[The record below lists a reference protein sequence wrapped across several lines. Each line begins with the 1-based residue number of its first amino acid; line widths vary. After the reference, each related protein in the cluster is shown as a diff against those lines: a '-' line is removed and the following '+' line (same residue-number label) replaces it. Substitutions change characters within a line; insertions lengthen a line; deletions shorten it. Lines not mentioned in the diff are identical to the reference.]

1 MSDKININTL
11 KDNLSLVIQ
20 NEISNM
26 RLLQDINKEFVA
38 KGLNLD
44 IPMLLFD
51 KGLTVHEIK
60 DENVLIALS
69 KSIFN
74 FAKANNKDLGKGINI
89 NPKDYF
95 TDTVLTNYEVY
106 QEPEKPK
113 ELKTIVF
120 EDCQKVGNNA
130 YWFFIKA
137 KQLSEIKEN
146 NKLGNF
152 EGIQRAR
159 KIVKLPNGE
168 EIEKIN
174 VNKDGINALTERFK
188 KHNIKPTCIT
198 FTVLD
203 MPNKEPQV
211 EFIPE
216 YKKFG
221 TLKVTPNFD
230 SSSINYTPMI
240 INDGNHRSTAL
251 ADAYFDDKEVED
263 EGLGVFFFLMSPVE
277 AKQYTADTF
286 EQNST
291 DTTYAKTLKDTPENR
306 FIQYV
311 TSNSKALKNKVANII
326 SECKVKKALTYLS
339 ILNDSVNLMKIEK
352 LDNDVTSEREA
363 RKISNI
369 IDVLIDYLASEYFN
383 DDIEKMKEHN
393 FLLKPNTFV
402 GYLAIANILKNNE
415 NSRLLVGDVADKLI
429 KINEDLNRKLKL
441 DIKDCNVKHVYEYFE
456 KIAKE
461 VM

>member
-60 DENVLIALS
+60 DENVLIALA

-74 FAKANNKDLGKGINI
+74 FAKTNNKDLGVNI
-89 NPKDYF
+89 NPTDYF
-95 TDTVLTNYEVY
+95 TDTILTNYEVY
-106 QEPEKPK
+106 QEPKKPK
-113 ELKTIVF
+113 ELKKIVF

-137 KQLSEIKEN
+137 KQLAEIKAN

-203 MPNKEPQV
+203 MPNKEPKV
-211 EFIPE
+211 DFISE
-216 YKKFG
+216 YKNFG
-221 TLKVTPNFD
+221 RLEVTPNFD
-230 SSSINYTPMI
+230 SSAIDYTPMI

-251 ADAYFDDKEVED
+251 SDAYFEDSEVGD
-263 EGLGVFFFLMSPVE
+263 EGLGVFFFLMSP
-277 AKQYTADTF
+277 ADARQYTADTF
-286 EQNST
+286 EQNTT
-291 DTTYAKTLKDTPENR
+291 DTTYAKTLKNTPENR

-311 TSNSKALKNKVANII
+311 TSNSKILKNKVANII
-326 SECKVKKALTYLS
+326 TECKVKNSLTYLS
-339 ILNDSVNLMKIEK
+339 ILNDTVNLMNIEK
-352 LDNDVTSEREA
+352 LENDITSEREA
-363 RKISNI
+363 RKISNV
-369 IDVLIDYLASEYFN
+369 IDMLIDYLTSEYFN
-383 DDIEKMKEHN
+383 DDIEKIKEHN
-393 FLLKPNTFV
+393 FLLKPNMFV
-402 GYLAIANILKNNE
+402 GYLAIANTLKNNE
-415 NSRLLVGDVADKLI
+415 NSRLLTGDIADKLM
-429 KINEDLNRKLKL
+429 KINEDLNKKLKL
-441 DIKDCNVKHVYEYFE
+441 DIKDCNTKHIYEYFE

>member
-1 MSDKININTL
+1 MLDKLNINIL
-11 KDNLSLVIQ
+11 KDNLTLVIQ
-20 NEISNM
+20 NEIANM
-26 RLLQDINKEFVA
+26 RLQQDINKEFSA

-44 IPMLLFD
+44 IPALLFN

-60 DENVLIALS
+60 NENVLIALA

-74 FAKANNKDLGKGINI
+74 FAKTNEKDLKVNI
-89 NPKDYF
+89 NPTDYF
-95 TDTVLTNYEVY
+95 TDTIITNYEVY
-106 QEPEKPK
+106 QEAEKQE

-137 KQLSEIKEN
+137 KQLAQIKEN

-174 VNKDGINALTERFK
+174 VNKDGINSLIERFK
-188 KHNIKPTCIT
+188 KHNIKPTTIT

-211 EFIPE
+211 EFIKE
-216 YKKFG
+216 YKNFG
-221 TLKVTPNFD
+221 RLEVTPNFD
-230 SSSINYTPMI
+230 SSSIHYTPMI

-251 ADAYFDDKEVED
+251 ADAYFEDTEVED
-263 EGLGVFFFLMSPVE
+263 EGLGVFFFLMSPNE

-291 DTTYAKTLKDTPENR
+291 DKTYAKTLKDTPENR

-311 TSNSKALKNKVANII
+311 TTNSKTLKNKVANII
-326 SECKVKKALTYLS
+326 SECKIKKSLTYLS
-339 ILNDSVNLMKIEK
+339 VLNDTVNLMNIEK

-363 RKISNI
+363 RKISNV
-369 IDVLIDYLASEYFN
+369 IDMLIEYLSSQYFG
-383 DDIEKMKEHN
+383 DDIEVMKEHN
-393 FLLKPNTFV
+393 FLLKPNMFV
-402 GYLAIANILKNNE
+402 GYLAIANVLKNNE
-415 NSRLLVGDVADKLI
+415 NVNLLTGDIADKLI
-429 KINEDLNRKLKL
+429 KINEDLNKKLKL
-441 DIKDCNVKHVYEYFE
+441 DIKDCNVKNIYEYFE

-461 VM
+461 VV